1 MSERINMLNTVH
13 PLIGTFFTEDYVK
26 KYILKMSDQEIRDLQ
41 DSFDQ
46 QPVQQEQQIPQEPTE

>member
-1 MSERINMLNTVH
+1 MSERINMLNTIQ
-13 PLIGTFFTEDYVK
+13 PLIGTFFTEDYIK
-26 KYILKMSDQEIRDLQ
+26 KHILKMSDQEIRDLQ